1 MRAFVLFSLLFFTLN
16 SFAQSDACGFSWQM
30 LDSNQN
36 AWYETATQQANYTD
50 SKRESSDTVFT
61 VKVIFHLI
69 YPSYTIL
76 SKVQFIP
83 NHIQQVQ
90 LDFRHQNADTASLR
104 SIFKDRVGDARIN
117 FVLADST
124 PDGKPSQG
132 YTFTKSPNLFG
143 VLPGTSFKSWHNMK
157 FDSLG
162 GKTAW
167 DTRRYLNIWVCN
179 NMAPD
184 GKYYYGAFA
193 TPPKYAPNWSST
205 YWADSMIDGVVMG
218 WASFEMMSRGSTL
231 THEIGHYL
239 GLRHVSGD
247 APAVSGGE
255 CKLDDFIFDTPKIST
270 ANFNCDKSVNTC
282 DEGNGDLPDMLENYM
297 DYTSCRNTFTM
308 GQIRLM
314 RYCLSTLRNGLSSMS
329 IAKTPT
335 AETII
340 PAKIY
345 TSSAKHAI
353 IIQYQNTSSNSL
365 NVQVYNALG
374 QCLMTKDFNQ
384 SELSLSTSSWSA
396 GLYTVLLRD
405 TKGNVIKIEKVLVD

>member
-1 MRAFVLFSLLFFTLN
+1 
-16 SFAQSDACGFSWQM
+16 M
-30 LDSNQN
+30 LDSSQN
-36 AWYETATQQANYTD
+36 AWYAKAVQQANYPN
-50 SKRESSDTVFT
+50 SKRESSDTIFT

-69 YPSYTIL
+69 YPTYTIV
-76 SKVQFIP
+76 SKAQFIP

-90 LDFRHQNADTASLR
+90 QDFRRLNADTANLR
-104 SIFKDRVGDARIN
+104 SIFRDRVADARIH

-143 VLPGTSFKSWHNMK
+143 VLPGANFKSWHNMK

-205 YWADSMIDGVVMG
+205 YWADSMTDGVVMG
-218 WASFEMMSRGSTL
+218 WASFENFSRGSTL

-247 APAVSGGE
+247 GPAISGGE
-255 CKLDDFIFDTPKIST
+255 CKFDDFIFDTPKIST
-270 ANFNCDKSVNTC
+270 ANFGCDKSVNTC
-282 DEGNGDLPDMLENYM
+282 DEGPGDMPDMLENYM

-314 RYCLSTLRNGLSSMS
+314 RYCLSTLRKGLFSMS
-329 IAKTPT
+329 ISQKTSI
-335 AETII
+335 ETFA

-345 TSSAKHAI
+345 ASSASHSI
-353 IIQYQNTSSNSL
+353 IIQFQDTSINSL
-365 NVQVYNALG
+365 NVQVYNAIG
-374 QCLMTKDFNQ
+374 QCLFDKVFNQ
-384 SELSLSTSSWSA
+384 SEISLNTFSWSA

-405 TKGNVIKIEKVLVD
+405 TKGKLIKKEKILID